1 MTPDPQTSHADA
13 GVRRSVFLASTLS
26 SFLTPF
32 MGSSVNVALPA
43 ISRDLGLDAV
53 LMSWIATAYLLAAA
67 IGLVPAG
74 RIADLRGRKKVFLA
88 GMSVYTAGSLLCA
101 IAATSAQLIVFRIVQ
116 GFGGAMMF
124 GTSMAIVTSVFP
136 REERGKILG
145 YTVSAVYLGLSLGP
159 FVGGLLTDQLGWR
172 SVFLINVPLGIA
184 VIAYSLVAMKGEW
197 LGKEGGGFD
206 LAGSLL
212 YGLSLLGVM
221 YGFSHITD
229 AYGGTFV
236 AGGIV
241 LLAIFIWW
249 EYRSASPILNLQL
262 VVKNKVFGLSNLAA
276 FINYAATAGVTF
288 LMSLYLQYMK
298 GFDAKTAGVILVAQP
313 AIMALLS
320 PFAGRLSD
328 RVEPR
333 IVASAGMA
341 LTTIGLVLLAF
352 LTETTQTEI
361 VVVSLVVLGA
371 GFGLFSSPNT
381 NAVMSSVTPAQYGTA
396 SAFSGTMR
404 LVGQVFSMGIVTLLL
419 AAQTGAGAVG
429 PAETGSLMR
438 VHRTAF
444 SLFALM
450 ALAGIF
456 ASLVRGNVRK
466 QRSVDDSHKG
476 TSHG

>member
-1 MTPDPQTSHADA
+1 
-13 GVRRSVFLASTLS
+13 
-26 SFLTPF
+26 

-101 IAATSAQLIVFRIVQ
+101 IAATSAQLILFRIVQ
-116 GFGGAMMF
+116 GLGGAMMF

-206 LAGSLL
+206 VAGSLL

>member
-1 MTPDPQTSHADA
+1 MTPDPQASSAEA
-13 GVRRSVFLASTLS
+13 GIRRSVFLASTLS

-43 ISRDLGLDAV
+43 IGRDLSLDAV

-67 IGLVPAG
+67 IGLIPAG
-74 RIADLRGRKKVFLA
+74 RIADLRGRKKVFLT
-88 GMSVYTAGSLLCA
+88 GMSVYTAGSLLCGLA
-101 IAATSAQLIVFRIVQ
+101 TTSTQMIAFRIVQ
-116 GFGGAMMF
+116 GLGGAMMF

-159 FVGGLLTDQLGWR
+159 FVGGLLTDHLGWR

-184 VIAYSLVAMKGEW
+184 VIAYSLFAMKGEW
-197 LGKEGGGFD
+197 LGKEGGDFD
-206 LAGSLL
+206 VAGSLL

-229 AYGGTFV
+229 AYGGAFV
-236 AGGIV
+236 AAGIV
-241 LLAIFIWW
+241 LLAVFIWW
-249 EYRSASPILNLQL
+249 EYRSASPVLNLRL
-262 VVKNKVFGLSNLAA
+262 VAKNRVFGLSNLAA

-288 LMSLYLQYMK
+288 LMSLYLQYVK

-352 LTETTQTEI
+352 LTEATPTEA
-361 VVVSLVVLGA
+361 VVGALVILGA

-381 NAVMSSVTPAQYGTA
+381 NAVMSSVAPDEYGTA

-419 AAQTGAGAVG
+419 AAQIGAAAFG
-429 PAETGSLMR
+429 PAERGSLMQ
-438 VHRTAF
+438 VQRTAF
-444 SLFALM
+444 ALFALM
-450 ALAGIF
+450 GLAGIF

-466 QRSVDDSHKG
+466 
-476 TSHG
+476 